1 MQSTGI
7 SAVYYR
13 LVTDAQ
19 MELFPLRFRDVPVSD
34 LRFDTHNPRLP
45 AYVARTDADIL
56 RWMLEDARLLD
67 LMGSIGAQG
76 YFPGEPLL
84 VTPEIEGGE
93 ANPPFVVVEGNRR
106 LAAVRLLLH
115 PEEAAVRGQSVA
127 AVSADAAF
135 RPEALPC
142 LVYETRDS
150 ILDYLGYRHVTG
162 IQQWSPLAKA
172 QYVAQLL
179 ARFTRDDE
187 PEDLRAV
194 AKRIGSRADYVRRLL
209 TSLRVYQQILDKA
222 FFGLRGVEEQS
233 IDFSV
238 LTTALSYA
246 QIAEWLGLR
255 ETPDGVAGAAAE
267 ANLRDLVDWLFRER
281 TSGQTLLG
289 ESRNLRLLA
298 AVVDHPEAVAALR
311 AGESLV
317 DAAQLTE
324 EVTEQFSAAL
334 RQARERLQ
342 RARLLADRVDPLTEQ
357 HRALIAELRLAAE
370 DLSSIARGRQERDLT
385 KP

>member
-1 MQSTGI
+1 M
-7 SAVYYR
+7 YYR

-19 MELFPLRFRDVPVSD
+19 TELFPRPFREVSVSD
-34 LRFDTHNPRLP
+34 LRFDTRNPRLP
-45 AYVARTDADIL
+45 TYVARTDADIL

-84 VTPEIEGGE
+84 VTPEVDGAE

-115 PEEAAVRGQSVA
+115 PEEAAVRAQSVA
-127 AVSADAAF
+127 AVAADAAYH
-135 RPEALPC
+135 PEVLPC
-142 LVYETRDS
+142 LVYDGRDS

-162 IQQWSPLAKA
+162 IQQWSSLAKA

-179 ARFTRDDE
+179 TRFTREGE

-209 TSLRVYQQILDKA
+209 TGLRVYQQILDNA
-222 FFGLRGVEEQS
+222 FFGLRGVEEQA

-246 QIAEWLGLR
+246 PIAEWLGLR
-255 ETPDGVAGAAAE
+255 ETPNGVTGAAVD
-267 ANLRDLVDWLFRER
+267 ANLRDLVDWMFRER
-281 TSGQTLLG
+281 ASGQTLLG

-298 AVVDHPEAVAALR
+298 AVVEHPEAVAALK
-311 AGESLV
+311 AGDSLA

-324 EVTEQFSAAL
+324 DVTEQFSSAL